1 MKNPE
6 IYSINDIELPVDITF
21 EKLISILEIAKIPY
35 HEWGIGDART
45 VNDFLN
51 EIKSG
56 ESVVTLSSDQKLQR
70 QIDVALIEVVHV
82 TKDYKVYG
90 LCEDR
95 QVFNDGR
102 VKKRKLPASI
112 SIKIMPDEAPE
123 EAGVRAL
130 KEELGIDELTEISE
144 FNSRRET
151 IPSTSYPGVTT
162 YCNSYPFFTPIDS
175 NSFNPDGYIK
185 TQDDKTTYYVWEIVK
200 D

>member
-35 HEWGIGDART
+35 HEWGNGDART
-45 VNDFLN
+45 VDDFLN

-70 QIDVALIEVVHV
+70 QIDVAMVKVVYI
-82 TKDYKVYG
+82 TNDYKKYE
-90 LCEDR
+90 LREDR
-95 QVFNDGR
+95 QVYNDGR
-102 VKKRKLPASI
+102 IKKRKLPTSI
-112 SIKIMPDEAPE
+112 SIKIKPDEAPE

-144 FNSRRET
+144 FNSSRET
-151 IPSTSYPGVTT
+151 IPSTSYPGVIT

-175 NSFNPDGYIK
+175 SSFKPDGYTK
-185 TQDDKTTYYVWEIVK
+185 TQDNKTTYYVWEMVE